1 MLPVI
6 LVKYGKKSMNMI
18 IELFLFIQPHKVKFD
33 INNDALTKFISKKG
47 LPPKKASCK
56 GHRYWVKAAVAQQ
69 GESFNKINKTC
80 EQQMVHECHQF
91 QVKYNSQVVSR
102 TDYKNYNIISKE
114 RKLILMRLSLLLW

>member
-6 LVKYGKKSMNMI
+6 LVTYGKKCMDTI

-56 GHRYWVKAAVAQQ
+56 GQRYWVKAAVAA
-69 GESFNKINKTC
+69 SNKVNPSI
-80 EQQMVHECHQF
+80 
-91 QVKYNSQVVSR
+91 
-102 TDYKNYNIISKE
+102 
-114 RKLILMRLSLLLW
+114 KLIKAVSKR